1 MPASLP
7 GTSVEECD
15 AQSAPFSPP
24 AHCIVLLAPPT
35 SNTLLER
42 VSRGS
47 SWRTL
52 RQCDLVA
59 TQTWLGSHI
68 LGVEAARQFLGVDV
82 DVDVDVV

>member
-1 MPASLP
+1 MQRAKRAIFATRSLYS
-7 GTSVEECD
+7 SV
-15 AQSAPFSPP
+15 
-24 AHCIVLLAPPT
+24 VLLAPPT